1 MEAAPTTTPTCA
13 TSRLAARLEHLSHAA
28 LVELCALACTLDA
41 HDSRTAADATLARHD
56 PLPAWAVDTV
66 LLSSDIAPRLTGAM
80 AAQDCAAAAVCRAW
94 REAWRAT
101 RKQRRELHAAPPLA
115 TPDFVHGALT
125 SQYQDRYQLWPTGMV
140 ALPGDRLCIATRCGH
155 PSDWET
161 PLAGLHVLDA
171 QMRRLQVIGDDE
183 DGVIFGSIQ
192 GLAASESGLYV
203 AAVDPIC
210 LCRFHQAS
218 FELLTEYNDP
228 DVDQRSSFFHPVL
241 APGGLL
247 FAGSTIDGVNEIMA
261 LDALTLERRYAI
273 GRALFSDAVHYPGDE
288 QLTTLVVV
296 GQELYVGDAMRRC
309 LHIFS
314 FAGEHLRD
322 VRGDWGAPE
331 SFCFVE
337 DRIYLIE
344 GVRTPGD
351 FEIGAGRRIIVLT
364 PEGLTLQVYT
374 AEAEWASLYDRL
386 MQVCHFDG
394 RLVVLQM
401 EASHLFAL
409 QGI

>member
-1 MEAAPTTTPTCA
+1 MAATPTCA
-13 TSRLAARLEHLSHAA
+13 ASRLAARLEHLSHAA

-66 LLSSDIAPRLTGAM
+66 LLSSDIAPRLTGVM
-80 AAQDCAAAAVCRAW
+80 AAQDCAAAVVCRAW

-115 TPDFVHGALT
+115 TPDFVP
-125 SQYQDRYQLWPTGMV
+125 SEVTGMV
-140 ALPGDRLCIATRCGH
+140 ALPGDRLCIATSLTSNSRYISTFG
-155 PSDWET
+155 
-161 PLAGLHVLDA
+161 GLHVLDA

-183 DGVIFGSIQ
+183 DGVIFGDIL

-203 AAVDPIC
+203 AACDPTC
-210 LCRFHQAS
+210 LCRFHQES

-228 DVDQRSSFFHPVL
+228 DVDQRSIFHPVL
-241 APGGLL
+241 APGDLL
-247 FAGSTIDGVNEIMA
+247 FAGSQIDFRHEIMA
-261 LDALTLERRYAI
+261 LDALTLERRYAF
-273 GRALFSDAVHYPGDE
+273 GRALFFDAAHSPE
-288 QLTTLVVV
+288 AMVVV
-296 GQELYVGDAMRRC
+296 GQELYVGDAMRPC

-314 FAGEHLRD
+314 FTGEHLRD
-322 VRGDWGAPE
+322 VRGDWSSPQ
-331 SFCFVE
+331 SLCFVE

-344 GVRTPGD
+344 VRTWAG
-351 FEIGAGRRIIVLT
+351 ENVETGRRILVLT

-374 AEAEWASLYDRL
+374 AELEWVSQWNDRL
-386 MQVCHFDG
+386 IQVCHFDG